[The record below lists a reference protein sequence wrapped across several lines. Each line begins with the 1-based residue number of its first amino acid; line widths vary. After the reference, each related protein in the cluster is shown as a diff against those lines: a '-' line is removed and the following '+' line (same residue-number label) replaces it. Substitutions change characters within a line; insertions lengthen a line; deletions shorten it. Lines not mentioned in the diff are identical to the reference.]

1 MLEYFASKYY
11 ANRDNEHFDMT
22 DLNDPVTNMIILA
35 IGVAAAYLA
44 YEANANESMGMRI
57 LITIIAFL
65 FSNIYIIYYF
75 IRYVLLGDKLHS
87 VSYKKSPSYTK
98 KSTSKGKKQSRK

>member
-22 DLNDPVTNMIILA
+22 DLNDPVTNLIILA

-44 YEANANESMGMRI
+44 YEANAGEPMGMRI
-57 LITIIAFL
+57 LITVVAFL

-75 IRYVLLGDKLHS
+75 IRYVLLGDKVAS
-87 VSYKKSPSYTK
+87 GGKKPA
-98 KSTSKGKKQSRK
+98 SKGKKRASKGKGRGRK